1 MLQSTWRTLRRLKLV
16 LRVVRWKKPTAL
28 ENSWSFYE
36 ESVQDDVSVF
46 NPPRPV
52 AEEEPQSCV
61 ESAGVEVAV
70 LDSSQVERH
79 LATLAQ
85 SNSVEDLS
93 SPPTPSSLHSSQ
105 IFAIPEDDSSPSE
118 PFVTQGG
125 WGVTLETALKHLLND
140 TNSCSIGCLP
150 DPSALS
156 LQSPSDNREGIS
168 SFDRH
173 LDIFEISGLDDAHTP
188 ADEVDSGLALDN
200 GEGAD
205 SWIVNETT
213 SWDAAPPDPTIPH
226 PLADDQGEPE
236 RSSDAEIVPNETG
249 PSVTSIQRALFSA
262 DLQVELIGEGCSGSV
277 YKVTRNHWLWQKR
290 VQAVKLIYLS
300 GEDEDDLRAY
310 AQEVRTLKE
319 LWSHQAHRSRVDD
332 SVLRQDDP
340 LHGLQHIAKFSSLD
354 KFVGLCADQ
363 YLYTIMASLDS
374 RFTRRQ

>member
-1 MLQSTWRTLRRLKLV
+1 MTPAPHSLGAV
-16 LRVVRWKKPTAL
+16 IPRWKATNDA
-28 ENSWSFYE
+28 NSF
-36 ESVQDDVSVF
+36 SV
-46 NPPRPV
+46 
-52 AEEEPQSCV
+52 
-61 ESAGVEVAV
+61 
-70 LDSSQVERH
+70 
-79 LATLAQ
+79 
-85 SNSVEDLS
+85 
-93 SPPTPSSLHSSQ
+93 
-105 IFAIPEDDSSPSE
+105 
-118 PFVTQGG
+118 
-125 WGVTLETALKHLLND
+125 
-140 TNSCSIGCLP
+140 GCLP

-156 LQSPSDNREGIS
+156 LQSPSDNGEGTS
-168 SFDRH
+168 SFDRR

-205 SWIVNETT
+205 SWIVNEATSWDVT
-213 SWDAAPPDPTIPH
+213 SWDAAPSDPTLPR

-236 RSSDAEIVPNETG
+236 RSSDAEVVPNEIG

-290 VQAVKLIYLS
+290 VQAVKLIYLN
-300 GEDEDDLRAY
+300 GEDEEGLRAY

-363 YLYTIMASLDS
+363 YLYTIMASLFS
-374 RFTRRQ
+374 RLTRRQ